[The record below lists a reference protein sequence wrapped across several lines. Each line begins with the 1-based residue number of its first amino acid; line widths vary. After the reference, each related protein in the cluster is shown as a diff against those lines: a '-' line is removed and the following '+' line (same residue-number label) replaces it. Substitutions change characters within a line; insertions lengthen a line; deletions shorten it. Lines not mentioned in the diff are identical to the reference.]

1 MRMAHASRLLVGDGW
16 RVVSGVAPPDAW
28 VTVAAEEKGEFQ
40 YVWPKTNR
48 VAEMADNGGDLRDAI
63 GPAARVFSA
72 AVLCGRATWNRK
84 GRERM
89 MEYHTTYGGHG
100 EGVGAPAVLP

>member
-16 RVVSGVAPPDAW
+16 GVVSGVAPPDAW
-28 VTVAAEEKGEFQ
+28 VTVAAEEKGEFRTYGKDQ
-40 YVWPKTNR
+40 R

-72 AVLCGRATWNRK
+72 VVLCRRAMWNRD

-89 MEYHTTYGGHG
+89 MEYLTTYGGMR
-100 EGVGAPAVLP
+100 GVGASAVQP